1 MSWSRISVMPVEDG
15 YALIARIRAYES
27 EMGGQVPAI
36 ALTAFAAAQDKDK
49 ALSAGFQS
57 ASLETCRACSTGQA
71 CRPGPRSQRRR
82 NKSVI
87 EQNR

>member
-1 MSWSRISVMPVEDG
+1 MPVEDG

-49 ALSAGFQS
+49 ALSAGFNQHLS
-57 ASLETCRACSTGQA
+57 KPAEPVQLARLVARVLG
-71 CRPGPRSQRRR
+71 RSEDGI
-82 NKSVI
+82 NL
-87 EQNR
+87 